1 MKLLIQLF
9 LIFFLGCL
17 AMWLFRK
24 LLWACIK
31 LSVLIHAQK
40 HPEDI
45 PRTEGLVFNKK
56 TKKLEPDSQPILPG
70 E

>member
-1 MKLLIQLF
+1 MKLLIQLS

-31 LSVLIHAQK
+31 LSVLIHTQK

-56 TKKLEPDSQPILPG
+56 TKKLEPDSRPILP
-70 E
+70 EE

>member
-45 PRTEGLVFNKK
+45 P
-56 TKKLEPDSQPILPG
+56 
-70 E
+70 

>member
-1 MKLLIQLF
+1 MKLLIQLL
-9 LIFFLGCL
+9 LILFLGCL

-40 HPEDI
+40 HPEDKK
-45 PRTEGLVFNKK
+45 NKK
-56 TKKLEPDSQPILPG
+56 TGTPQPADIAR
-70 E
+70 